1 MEPYLVPRPPPSPTQ
16 SEYQSAI
23 QFYHTVRDANI
34 LYEAEDIGGRPF
46 VLVSNVTAVL
56 KGHNRSIHWEDGQIS
71 RLLEAAYR
79 RIRYRPPLQ
88 KSYQILDS
96 LPIFYT
102 LLDLDL
108 GHKIHKFVEEGIS
121 KLPVELSKLRGLL
134 PTTEYEDNA
143 EKFYKQQWRWCAM
156 DFEWR
161 MSRKAHSHEHI
172 VPITA
177 RTKIEPTRDGLP
189 KTDRKALLW
198 VVEVPTGFV
207 DEEVQHKLRS
217 PDDDDNDDGEENIPT
232 PNVIDSRYRFV
243 VKRFSEKRKQ
253 EFEAEKNIY
262 NTIGEKEGIV
272 QCIGWYTHCEK
283 DADSNTEATYYN
295 LVLELGDQDLYSAFQ
310 KENPPVTFSE
320 IQVFW
325 KSMFNVADALASI
338 QITVHHG
345 IYTTYLWHGDIK
357 PENILDVRGRF
368 KLADP
373 GEAREKTVWG
383 PSSGEVPKIQV
394 PGGTRSFAAPEK
406 FTYRPDR
413 LVEPEVTQGSD
424 IWSLGCVFS
433 VAATYVVL
441 GKEGVKQ
448 YRLLR
453 QRAIESL
460 GIGIGDPFHDKE
472 KVLSAVSDWH
482 RYLRNTIRKDDCY
495 TAKVLDLV
503 DSRMLIIPGEN
514 RISGAALSQELK
526 AIDEAAIPS
535 TDGFPDYI
543 AEFIDTVTHTAKS
556 GISELEDVP
565 RTISKSGT
573 ELFSEELLYPSRRSE
588 GRPIARRVLSGPEDR
603 LRGIGIGIDPNPVL
617 AIPERVSGFFTQ
629 EQRALT
635 SLARNPPEAPVKAP
649 DPPTTFW
656 EVEADILEFKAN
668 HKDYFNLS
676 NYFKGHLSVYGK
688 PLGGKEDQLK
698 RHFNNRDLVYLV
710 DNASSMRS
718 FWGHATYLLRVLVM
732 RSIGYDDNG
741 MELRFTNELDEKWKL
756 TPKKNQKKEAFLKKM
771 ADADPNK
778 RKNNISKTDMSAS
791 LSLILEDHLRKNS
804 DGRKLKRHLTILV
817 LTDGLWEMNDENAVD
832 DYLVTFIKKI
842 PEENWE
848 PETPLKNARASN
860 KPVSRPRPIS
870 IQFIRF
876 GHHPRAIER
885 LDRLDNQLKD
895 RPELLRTSIPDII
908 DTEDANMDVYKMFL
922 GSFIED
928 FDNKAIQGAPGVGST
943 SGRSVTSPTN
953 GPDIIS
959 GGGMSQLSD
968 YETTTQSPTHP
979 HTPTSAGKYPPEL
992 HRQSSSSVS
1001 GRPVPLPWSS
1011 SPPQAYPL
1019 SRVPRIHGEP
1029 SLSIPDSPHALA
1041 HHRQESGEYTA
1052 SSRGSGMYGQ
1062 YTRPRGESQ
1071 GQYSKASS
1079 PLTQIPP
1086 YDHFNPT

>member
-1 MEPYLVPRPPPSPTQ
+1 MESRLVPRPPASPTQ

-56 KGHNRSIHWEDGQIS
+56 KGHKRDGHWEDGQIS

-79 RIRYRPPLQ
+79 RFRYGAPLQ
-88 KSYQILDS
+88 KSYQILDR

-108 GHKIHKFVEEGIS
+108 GHKIHKFVEESIS
-121 KLPVELSKLRGLL
+121 NLPIELSKLKELL
-134 PTTEYEDNA
+134 PATGNEDNA
-143 EKFYKQQWRWCAM
+143 GRFYKQQWRWCAM

-161 MSRKAHSHEHI
+161 MSRKAHSHDYI

-189 KTDRKALLW
+189 KTDRKASLW

-207 DEEVQHKLRS
+207 DEEVQQKLGS
-217 PDDDDNDDGEENIPT
+217 PDDDDEDDGEGTVATRE
-232 PNVIDSRYRFV
+232 VIDSRYRFV
-243 VKRFSEKRKQ
+243 IKRFNEKRKS
-253 EFEAEKNIY
+253 EFEAEKDIY

-272 QCIGWYTHCEK
+272 QCIGWYMHCEK
-283 DADSNTEATYYN
+283 DADSDTETAYYN

-310 KENPPVTFSE
+310 KENPPITFSE
-320 IQVFW
+320 IQIFW

-338 QITVHHG
+338 QITLHRG

-373 GEAREKTVWG
+373 GEARVKTVWG
-383 PSSGEVPKIQV
+383 PSSEGVPKIQV

-406 FTYRPDR
+406 FTYRPNR

-460 GIGIGDPFHDKE
+460 GIGIGDPFHDKVQ
-472 KVLSAVSDWH
+472 VLSVVTDWH
-482 RYLRNTIRKDDCY
+482 KYLRNTIRKDDCY
-495 TAKVLDLV
+495 TAKILDLV
-503 DSRMLIIPGEN
+503 DSQMLITPGED
-514 RISGAALSQELK
+514 RISGAALSQRLR
-526 AIDEAAIPS
+526 AIDEAATPS
-535 TDGFPDYI
+535 TNRFPDYI
-543 AEFIDTVTHTAKS
+543 AAFIDAVTQTAKS

-588 GRPIARRVLSGPEDR
+588 GRPIARRVPSGREDR
-603 LRGIGIGIDPNPVL
+603 LRGIGIGIDPDPAL

-629 EQRALT
+629 EQRAMT
-635 SLARNPPEAPVKAP
+635 SLGRAPQETPVKPP

-656 EVEADILEFKAN
+656 EVEADILEFRAN
-668 HKDYFNLS
+668 HKEYFNLS
-676 NYFKGHLSVYGK
+676 SYFRGHLSVYGK
-688 PLGGKEDQLK
+688 SLGGKEDQLK

-718 FWGHATYLLRVLVM
+718 FWGHATYLLKVLVM

-741 MELRFTNELDEKWKL
+741 MELRFTIDPDHKLRL
-756 TPKKNQKKEAFLKKM
+756 TPKRSQKKEAFLKKM

-778 RKNNISKTDMSAS
+778 RKNTISKTDMSAS
-791 LSLILEDHLRKNS
+791 LSLILEDHLINNNE
-804 DGRKLKRHLTILV
+804 GTKLKRDLTILV
-817 LTDGLWEMNDENAVD
+817 LTDGLWELNDEHAVD
-832 DYLVTFIKKI
+832 NYLVTFIQKI
-842 PEENWE
+842 PEGSWE
-848 PETPLKNARASN
+848 PETPLKSQHESS

-876 GHHPRAIER
+876 GHHPKAIER

-895 RPELLRTSIPDII
+895 RPELLRTSIPY
-908 DTEDANMDVYKMFL
+908 VL
-922 GSFIED
+922 
-928 FDNKAIQGAPGVGST
+928 
-943 SGRSVTSPTN
+943 
-953 GPDIIS
+953 
-959 GGGMSQLSD
+959 LS
-968 YETTTQSPTHP
+968 
-979 HTPTSAGKYPPEL
+979 K
-992 HRQSSSSVS
+992 
-1001 GRPVPLPWSS
+1001 
-1011 SPPQAYPL
+1011 
-1019 SRVPRIHGEP
+1019 
-1029 SLSIPDSPHALA
+1029 
-1041 HHRQESGEYTA
+1041 
-1052 SSRGSGMYGQ
+1052 
-1062 YTRPRGESQ
+1062 
-1071 GQYSKASS
+1071 
-1079 PLTQIPP
+1079 
-1086 YDHFNPT
+1086 